1 MTFRKQ
7 RRFRVCVIL
16 IMLAMIGTYAS
27 VSGATGDPAL
37 LKALS
42 RVHIFASL
50 TDDEL
55 HALQSAATLHHM
67 KTGECLTKP
76 DMTINSMFIV
86 LDGQADVFRKDML
99 VATLSGQFLIGETE
113 FLVQLPTFVDVII
126 TKETDVIK
134 VRNAA
139 LNDLME
145 RYPRLGFAIMSEFA
159 KIEAQRLRTTTIEET
174 ARAENADTAAIDKVR
189 VDFNDAYNRGNAQA
203 LAALLDH
210 HAVWLPPGEPS
221 VVGRETIEARY
232 AKFFTKIHSTFELH
246 AGDLRACGEY
256 AFLSGAWRR
265 TDKAKADG
273 VVKKVSGHY
282 LWVLRKQQ
290 DGSWKVTR
298 DIWNEVP

>member
-1 MTFRKQ
+1 
-7 RRFRVCVIL
+7 
-16 IMLAMIGTYAS
+16 MLAMIGTYAS

-99 VATLSGQFLIGETE
+99 VATLSGQFFIGETE
-113 FLVQLPTFVDVII
+113 FLVKLPTFVDVII
-126 TKETDVIK
+126 AKETDVIE

-145 RYPRLGFAIMSEFA
+145 RYPRIGFVIMSELA
-159 KIEAQRLRTTTIEET
+159 KIEAQRLRATTIAET
-174 ARAENADTAAIDKVR
+174 ARAANTDTAAIDKVR
-189 VDFNDAYNRGNAQA
+189 VDFNDAYNKGNARA

-210 HAVWLPPGEPS
+210 HAVWLPPGESP

-232 AKFFTKIHSTFELH
+232 ANFFTKIHSTFELH
-246 AGDLRACGEY
+246 AGDIQVCGDY
-256 AFLSGAWRR
+256 AFLNSVWRR
-265 TDKAKADG
+265 TDKARAG
-273 VVKKVSGHY
+273 GEIRKVSGNY
-282 LWVLRKQQ
+282 LWILKKQH
-290 DGSWKVTR
+290 DGSWKVVR